1 MVVSSLII
9 FGNGIGALTFTAIRI
24 GETSNAN
31 ESTRTPG
38 GFIFTHYIEMCLFMV
53 AIGSAYLLGGVFIRK
68 YKLWAN
74 RFVTAITVVL
84 IIIIWTIM
92 LMLRESFSKEPGL
105 ELLGNWPI
113 VAAAAW
119 TLPLLL
125 LIRYLNRKEIVSHFT

>member
-1 MVVSSLII
+1 
-9 FGNGIGALTFTAIRI
+9 
-24 GETSNAN
+24 
-31 ESTRTPG
+31 
-38 GFIFTHYIEMCLFMV
+38 MCLFMV

-125 LIRYLNRKEIVSHFT
+125 LIRYLNRKEIVSHFS